1 MLNTKSLIKK
11 NSIKNI
17 ISEEENKLEENI
29 DINQK
34 IIKEQ
39 NATYNEISIE
49 KNEKIE
55 NNPFHGGIIKLPINK
70 SYRNILVNNK
80 IIEKN
85 KDNFIEDKF
94 TEDKFTEENITE
106 NNIEDN
112 VIWDDRSSCY
122 LLYDSNNE
130 LRTITNEDIVNYI
143 LNNKNNEIV
152 KRYIFTI
159 NYNSISEQCEYN
171 LLVTKFTE
179 NIDIMI
185 KLINFIGDSINNY
198 ENIGNSSEEQVDKLM
213 IFYYQIII
221 FMFKNILQTKNHD
234 LVKLSKYSSYLC
246 YKYSTMILKK
256 IMKIDENN
264 SNIKNSL
271 EHLLIIKNNLSI
283 QLTNISNLL
292 NQEEQDKLNLEN
304 KIPKKY
310 LHNSNFQRVN
320 NNNDS
325 ENSSSES
332 SNNSQK
338 KYKISKSDNDYS
350 INKLMYLL
358 TENNINDNSDDNS
371 NDNSDDNSNDNNY
384 QEIEI
389 LTENN
394 KDNKSN
400 NSKSTKSELLI
411 SDTNDDTI
419 SENLYKIE
427 EIISNNLKKISNTK
441 SKTDMSYNLNSA
453 LKNSKLIEMKL

>member
-11 NSIKNI
+11 NPIKNL
-17 ISEEENKLEENI
+17 ISEEENILKLEENI

-34 IIKEQ
+34 IINEQ

-55 NNPFHGGIIKLPINK
+55 NKPFHGGIIKLPINK
-70 SYRNILVNNK
+70 PYRNILVNNK

-85 KDNFIEDKF
+85 KDNFIEDNF
-94 TEDKFTEENITE
+94 IEDKFTEDNI
-106 NNIEDN
+106 IEDN
-112 VIWDDRSSCY
+112 VTWDDRSSCY

-185 KLINFIGDSINNY
+185 KLINFIGESINNY

-264 SNIKNSL
+264 SNIQNSL
-271 EHLLIIKNNLSI
+271 EHLLVIKNNLSI

-292 NQEEQDKLNLEN
+292 NQEDQDKLNLEN
-304 KIPKKY
+304 KTPKKY
-310 LHNSNFQRVN
+310 LHNSSFKRI

-325 ENSSSES
+325 ENTSSENSYES

-358 TENNINDNSDDNS
+358 TENNINNSDDNI
-371 NDNSDDNSNDNNY
+371 NDNSDDNNY
-384 QEIEI
+384 QEIEY

-400 NSKSTKSELLI
+400 YSKTTNSELLI
-411 SDTNDDTI
+411 SDTNNDTI

-427 EIISNNLKKISNTK
+427 EIISNNLKKTSNTK